1 MKHMIWRV
9 LLLSFG
15 LVLSAAAFGQG
26 PKSYRDGHGGEV
38 FFPVGDISF
47 ADEVVSFTS
56 GEPKA
61 RAEKDRIPEETL
73 GIPDYDRDEDDNF
86 LTLGCGGVV
95 VVRFTDNSLID
106 IDGPDLYVFEI
117 GPAVEPTDLAIS
129 RDGESWVEI
138 GRIAG
143 GRADVDIAQF
153 VDGCEPYSHVRLT
166 DGRTDCGGKY
176 PGADIDAV
184 GAIGSGIKVQLDS
197 SVLFA
202 SGKAVPRPEAE
213 AELGK
218 VADLIRAHD
227 GARVV
232 IEGHTDHV
240 GSDGVNQAL
249 SEQRAAA
256 VELYLA
262 AAGGMESITF
272 ISRGYG
278 EKRPV
283 ASNETSEGRQ
293 LNRRVEIT
301 VIPQSPAVA
310 RNGSAVQCA
319 EVTQTD
325 EAEEALTGT
334 WTGTGQQFDS
344 NISWS
349 IEIAFEDDGVDIRY
363 PSLACG
369 GQLQP
374 VSGSEARFVYRER
387 IRFGLSQCVNNGR
400 VVLERTSEDTLS
412 YEWYYESGILGAC
425 RI

>member
-1 MKHMIWRV
+1 MKHVGWRV
-9 LLLSFG
+9 VLLSFG
-15 LVLSAAAFGQG
+15 LILSAAAFGQG

-38 FFPVGDISF
+38 FFPLGDISF

-56 GEPKA
+56 GKPKA
-61 RAEKDRIPEETL
+61 RAETDRIPEETL
-73 GIPDYDRDEDDNF
+73 GIPDYDGNDNY
-86 LTLGCGGVV
+86 LTLGCGGVL

-129 RDGESWVEI
+129 RDGESWSEV

-143 GRADVDIAQF
+143 GRADVDIGEF
-153 VDGCEPYSHVRLT
+153 VDGSEPYSHVRLI
-166 DGRTDCGGKY
+166 DGRSDCSGDY

-197 SVLFA
+197 TVLFA
-202 SGKAVPRPEAE
+202 SGKSVLRPEAE
-213 AELGK
+213 AELAK
-218 VADLIRAHD
+218 VADLIRTHT

-240 GSDGVNQAL
+240 GSQQMNQAL

-256 VELYLA
+256 VESYLA

-301 VIPQSPAVA
+301 VIPQ
-310 RNGSAVQCA
+310 
-319 EVTQTD
+319 
-325 EAEEALTGT
+325 
-334 WTGTGQQFDS
+334 
-344 NISWS
+344 
-349 IEIAFEDDGVDIRY
+349 
-363 PSLACG
+363 
-369 GQLQP
+369 
-374 VSGSEARFVYRER
+374 
-387 IRFGLSQCVNNGR
+387 
-400 VVLERTSEDTLS
+400 
-412 YEWYYESGILGAC
+412 
-425 RI
+425 

>member
-1 MKHMIWRV
+1 MRHIFSRV
-9 LLLSFG
+9 MLLSFG
-15 LVLSAAAFGQG
+15 LILSAAAFGQG
-26 PKSYRDGHGGEV
+26 PKSYPDGHGGEV
-38 FFPVGDISF
+38 FFPLGDISF

-61 RAEKDRIPEETL
+61 QAEKDRIPEEAL
-73 GIPDYDRDEDDNF
+73 GIPDYVEDANY
-86 LTLGCGGVV
+86 LTLGCGGVL

-117 GPAVEPTDLAIS
+117 GGNVEPTDLAIS
-129 RDGESWVEI
+129 RGRESWVEI
-138 GRIAG
+138 GGIAG
-143 GRADVDIAQF
+143 GRADVDIAEF
-153 VDGCEPYSHVRLT
+153 VDGSEPYSHVRLT
-166 DGRTDCGGKY
+166 DGRSHCDGDH

-197 SVLFA
+197 AVLFA

-213 AELGK
+213 AELAK

-240 GSDGVNQAL
+240 GSDEMNQAL

-256 VELYLA
+256 VGSYLA

-301 VIPQSPAVA
+301 VIPQ
-310 RNGSAVQCA
+310 
-319 EVTQTD
+319 
-325 EAEEALTGT
+325 
-334 WTGTGQQFDS
+334 
-344 NISWS
+344 
-349 IEIAFEDDGVDIRY
+349 
-363 PSLACG
+363 
-369 GQLQP
+369 
-374 VSGSEARFVYRER
+374 
-387 IRFGLSQCVNNGR
+387 
-400 VVLERTSEDTLS
+400 
-412 YEWYYESGILGAC
+412 
-425 RI
+425 